1 MPKTGSKRN
10 KWLLLASGALWF
22 MTVGVGT
29 GVLSQYENTPGT
41 PAVAAPAEW
50 PSDSHIQ
57 RSTELATLIMIV
69 HPHCPCTRASLAELA
84 RLMAQAQGR
93 LTAFV
98 VFNKPPNVSKDWQHS
113 DLWDTAAAIPG
124 VNVMADDEG
133 IESRRFHAA
142 TSGQTMLY
150 GKEGT
155 LLFSG
160 GITGGRGHEGDNAGR
175 SSILSFLTTGE
186 ADRTETPVFGCAIFA
201 QDECQTGKEAG
212 HPKHIN

>member
-1 MPKTGSKRN
+1 MGPKKN
-10 KWLLLASGALWF
+10 KLLLLVGSALWF
-22 MTVGVGT
+22 IIVGVGL
-29 GVLSQYENTPGT
+29 GVLSHYENTPGP
-41 PAVAAPAEW
+41 PAVATPSEW
-50 PSDSHIQ
+50 PSDSRIP
-57 RSTELATLIMIV
+57 RSTELATLIMTV

-113 DLWDTAAAIPG
+113 DLWDTAGAIPG

-142 TSGQTMLY
+142 TSGQTILY
-150 GKEGT
+150 SKEGT

-175 SSILSFLTTGE
+175 STIISFLSTGE

-201 QDECQTGKEAG
+201 QEECQTGEEVG
-212 HPKHIN
+212 YPKGTN